1 MGVIGTGSAN
11 GACSLIHAAG
21 IGYGASLGLE
31 LPVKVRLL
39 DAPVRRKVD
48 DPDALLD
55 AVFDAWTGAGHPL
68 PAGTLAWSVRS
79 DIPPRQGLK
88 SSAAVA
94 VAALRA
100 LADATDQKL
109 STSDLVELAGTAQ
122 LAAGV
127 SITGAYDD
135 AWAAAAPGWRLVDVD
150 ASSAAER
157 VVLEGEGLNPDDWRV
172 LILTGPERE
181 QHPPRE
187 AFLPHA
193 MHFQQALIALQEGRP
208 LVALTQNGRGVVAAI
223 QDNVGRQLANHAF
236 VNGGRAAGI
245 SGSGP
250 AIVIVVPAGID
261 QPVERLRKQYAHRS
275 PDRELIETR
284 FVG

>member
-1 MGVIGTGSAN
+1 MAVIGTGSAN

-21 IGYGASLGLE
+21 IGYGASLGLD
-31 LPVKVRLL
+31 LPVTVRLL
-39 DAPVRRKVD
+39 DAPARRDVD
-48 DPDALLD
+48 DPDALLN
-55 AVFDAWTGAGHPL
+55 AVLDAWSSAGHSL
-68 PAGTLAWSVRS
+68 PAETLAWSVRS
-79 DIPPRQGLK
+79 DVPPRQGLK

-100 LADATDQKL
+100 LADATDL
-109 STSDLVELAGTAQ
+109 ELNNADLVELAGTAQ

-150 ASSAAER
+150 ATSAAER

-181 QHPPRE
+181 RHPPKE
-187 AFLPHA
+187 AFAPYA
-193 MHFQQALIALQEGRP
+193 MHFQQALVALQEGRP
-208 LVALTQNGRGVVAAI
+208 LVALTQNGRGVVAAT
-223 QDNVGRQLANHAF
+223 QDHVGRQLANHAF

-245 SGSGP
+245 TGSGP

-261 QPVERLRKQYAHRS
+261 QPVERLRDQYANRAK
-275 PDRELIETR
+275 DRTLIETR